1 MGTFFSLEKEE
12 PEEEEELQGLK
23 EEVEDLKRIA
33 VRNARDGRSYLEVV
47 KRPLRPGAKVRKHS
61 IRQVRPSL
69 ATGRSFPFSKE

>member
-1 MGTFFSLEKEE
+1 MGTFFSLEKE

-47 KRPLRPGAKVRKHS
+47 KRPLRPGARARKHS
-61 IRQVRPSL
+61 IRQVLPSS
-69 ATGRSFPFSKE
+69 TTRRSFPFTKE